1 MAACAAGATSSAP
14 RALPALRNLK
24 PPSWPY
30 EAIVACACDS
40 WALSSSTELGRA
52 EETADGVALMF
63 SLALAFDTAG
73 SAGCG
78 ELSALSCDLE
88 SETDL
93 LPVASERGADR

>member
-1 MAACAAGATSSAP
+1 
-14 RALPALRNLK
+14 
-24 PPSWPY
+24 
-30 EAIVACACDS
+30 
-40 WALSSSTELGRA
+40 
-52 EETADGVALMF
+52 MF

-78 ELSALSCDLE
+78 ELSLLNCEDLE